1 VLIETTRP
9 QTTTTASGKNR
20 SVLRAFFSFPVAQAA
35 LLIVVAACTVRGR
48 LSDPDLWWHLKTG
61 ELIWRTHSIPHF
73 DLFSFTAAGHPWIA
87 QEWLSEVTIYG
98 AYRWAGYSGLMAWL
112 FVLAAAI
119 VVGGYLLCMVYSG
132 SVKAGFWGAMMTWT
146 FATVGLAIRPHM
158 LGFLILLCELLVLE
172 LGRYRD
178 PRWFYVLP
186 PLFALWINV
195 HSSFM
200 IGFVILAVVLASA
213 FLRVEWGLVAAR
225 PWPRKTAKTLAL
237 AGALAIPALLFN
249 PVGPKLIWYPID
261 VMFHQPLNLRSITE
275 WQPPDLGSLRG
286 VLLLITTGAIL
297 LVALIRSAKVHIHE
311 LLLLA
316 VFFYFAARH
325 DRMGFLFGILAAPI
339 LCRLLADAWD
349 RYHRERDRILPNAV
363 LMLIAAAAV
372 ALAFPGSRALAEQ
385 VNKANP
391 VKAVKFIQHSGLS
404 GRMLNDYVY
413 GGYLI
418 WAAPERPVFIDGRAD
433 VYEPAGVLADYMAFM
448 LLDAD
453 PQSLLR
459 KYRID
464 YCLFAQ
470 EERIAR
476 VLPLIP
482 GWTKIYSDEKAVV
495 FARST
500 GAKGR

>member
-9 QTTTTASGKNR
+9 QTFTTAGLEKR
-20 SVLRAFFSFPVAQAA
+20 SVLRVFFSFPMTQAA

-73 DLFSFTAAGHPWIA
+73 DLFSFTAAGQPWTA
-87 QEWLSEVTIYG
+87 YEWLSEVTIYG

-112 FVLAAAI
+112 FLLAAAI
-119 VVGGYLLCMVYSG
+119 VLGGYLLCTVYSG
-132 SVKAGFWGAMMTWT
+132 NVKAGFWGAMITWI

-158 LGFLILLCELLVLE
+158 LAFLMLLCELLVLE

-178 PRWFYVLP
+178 SRWFYALP

-195 HSSFM
+195 HSSFI

-213 FLRVEWGLVAAR
+213 FLRVEWGLVAAK
-225 PWPRKTAKTLAL
+225 PWPHKTAKTLAL
-237 AGALAIPALLFN
+237 AGALAIPALFFN
-249 PVGPKLIWYPID
+249 PIGPKLIWYPI
-261 VMFHQPLNLRSITE
+261 VFMFRLRGSLGGISE

-286 VLLLITTGAIL
+286 MLLLVTTGAIL

-311 LLLLA
+311 LLLLT
-316 VFFYFAARH
+316 VFFYFAVRH
-325 DRMGFLFGILAAPI
+325 QRMEFLFGILAAPI

-349 RYHRERDRILPNAV
+349 RYDPERDWILPNAAF
-363 LMLIAAAAV
+363 MLIATGAV
-372 ALAFPGSRALAEQ
+372 ALAFPGSRALAQQ

-391 VKAVKFIQHSGLS
+391 VKAVEFLKQSGLS
-404 GRMLNDYVY
+404 GRMLNDYGY

-433 VYEPAGVLADYMAFM
+433 VYEPAGVLADYMRFM

-453 PQSLLR
+453 PQSLLS

-476 VLPLIP
+476 ALPLIP
-482 GWTKIYSDEKAVV
+482 GWKKIYSDEKAVI
-495 FARST
+495 FAREH
-500 GAKGR
+500 

>member
-1 VLIETTRP
+1 MLIETTRP
-9 QTTTTASGKNR
+9 QTFTTAGVEKR
-20 SVLRAFFSFPVAQAA
+20 SVLRAFFSFPMAQAA

-73 DLFSFTAAGHPWIA
+73 DLFSFTVAGQPWTA

-112 FVLAAAI
+112 FLLAAAI
-119 VVGGYLLCMVYSG
+119 VLGGYLLCTVYSG
-132 SVKAGFWGAMMTWT
+132 SVNAGFLGGMITWV
-146 FATVGLAIRPHM
+146 FATVGFAVRPHM

-172 LGRYRD
+172 LGRKRD
-178 PRWFYVLP
+178 SRWFYALP

-195 HSSFM
+195 HGSFI
-200 IGFVILAVVLASA
+200 IGFVILAAVLASA
-213 FLRVEWGLVAAR
+213 FLHVEWGLVAAR

-237 AGALAIPALLFN
+237 AGALAIPALFCN

-275 WQPPDLGSLRG
+275 WQPPDLGSMRG
-286 VLLLITTGAIL
+286 VLLLIITGAIVL
-297 LVALIRSAKVHIHE
+297 AALIRSAKVHIHE

-325 DRMGFLFGILAAPI
+325 ERMEFPFGILAAPI

-349 RYHRERDRILPNAV
+349 RYHPESDRIVPNAV

-372 ALAFPGSRALAEQ
+372 ALAFPGSRALAGQ

-391 VKAVKFIQHSGLS
+391 VKAVEFLQQSGLS
-404 GRMLNDYVY
+404 GRMLNDYGY

-433 VYEPAGVLADYMAFM
+433 VYEPAGVLADYMRFV

-453 PQSLLR
+453 PEALLS

-482 GWTKIYSDEKAVV
+482 GWKKIYSDEKAVI
-495 FARST
+495 FA
-500 GAKGR
+500 KKH